1 MVEGRHRGRR
11 EVSVAAARAA
21 ATIAI
26 AVCCRA
32 PVAHA
37 LERRKQTTH
46 TPDTAARQTD
56 GTVTDKT
63 GASLTHDPA
72 CDAKGGYVYLLED
85 KGYFLPPIADVNI
98 PTDYMRFYPHD
109 PVKYTTDSD
118 SKTRVFWD
126 VGFGE
131 EFFPFG
137 RTNRTKTRA
146 PDGQH
151 WCYAP
156 PDKAERWPTG
166 YAMFIDGDMH
176 MLLDFHADS
185 APVLDSEFRI
195 GGGFMGRGVPYF
207 TEPRSALS
215 HLSWRL
221 KFFHES
227 THIGDEYLDDIR
239 RRQFAP
245 RAGDPP
251 PPTGFIHPNVSYLAL
266 ELLLALDG
274 SFGPERWSSDRKVT
288 RREFYGRVYG
298 GPRRLL
304 SGPYDTGVPFPGLDP
319 GLAVTNPGKRNEGQ
333 AGAELYL
340 RITDIDRQGSRP
352 PDYIV
357 FATDWYIRQQ
367 YDYEGTIASP
377 RWWSANTMA
386 GVQWGD
392 WADDQMLFRLLL
404 SYYDGINPHGQ
415 FRDERLSYLGFTLQ
429 IDL

>member
-1 MVEGRHRGRR
+1 MVEGRRRHRLALT
-11 EVSVAAARAA
+11 VILTICCAAPAA
-21 ATIAI
+21 N
-26 AVCCRA
+26 
-32 PVAHA
+32 A
-37 LERRKQTTH
+37 LERLKHTTH
-46 TPDTAARQTD
+46 APASAAQQTD
-56 GTVTDKT
+56 DTVKDRAGTK
-63 GASLTHDPA
+63 LTHDPA

-85 KGYFLPPIADVNI
+85 KGYFLPPIADINI

-109 PVKYTTDSD
+109 PVNFTTDSD

-131 EFFPFG
+131 EFFAIG
-137 RTNRTKTRA
+137 RNNKTKTVA
-146 PDGQH
+146 PNGT
-151 WCYAP
+151 WCYTP
-156 PDKAERWPTG
+156 PDKSERWPTG
-166 YAMFIDGDMH
+166 FALFIDGDMH

-195 GGGFMGRGVPYF
+195 GGGLMGRGIPF
-207 TEPRSALS
+207 ATEPRAPLS
-215 HLSWRL
+215 HLSWKL

-227 THIGDEYLDDIR
+227 THIGDEYLDDVR

-245 RAGDPP
+245 RVGDPP

-274 SFGPERWSSDRKVT
+274 SFGPERWSPDGT
-288 RREFYGRVYG
+288 IMRREFYGRVYG

-319 GLAVTNPGKRNEGQ
+319 GLSVTNPGSRNEGQ
-333 AGAELYL
+333 AGAEFYA
-340 RITDIDRQGSRP
+340 RITAIDKQGSRP
-352 PDYIV
+352 PDYFV
-357 FATDWYIRQQ
+357 VATDTYIRKQ
-367 YDYEGTIASP
+367 YDYQGTIASP
-377 RWWSANTMA
+377 RWWSTNTMA

-392 WADDQMLFRLLL
+392 WADDQMLFRLLA

-415 FRDERLSYLGFTLQ
+415 FRNERLRYIGATIQ